1 MKILSS
7 LLLAALAAIP
17 AYATPFA
24 FQPNP
29 TDLNDLSHN
38 SAYTWGISGANE
50 STLKSQLASGYQIT
64 NVTLTITNIYNWDAA
79 DTTNQLFIHLLDN
92 PLNNVTTII
101 DDPANNGVNQ
111 GTVSDY
117 FSGNISSNHGV
128 YYSGTNTYLTQ
139 YHDPNGPITT
149 TNLSYDLT
157 SFASTFASYIGN
169 GHTGGSGYADFG
181 LGFDPDCHYYNDGIT
196 LTITTS
202 NSVPDNAVTLL
213 LLGVGLV
220 AVAGLHRRWPSRVPA
235 PRCGN

>member
-7 LLLAALAAIP
+7 LLISALAAIP
-17 AYATPFA
+17 AYATSFT

-29 TDLNDLSHN
+29 TDLNDLSHD

-50 STLKSQLASGYQIT
+50 STLSSQLASGYRI
-64 NVTLTITNIYNWDAA
+64 VSVVLTVTNIYNWDAA
-79 DTTNQLFIHLLDN
+79 DTDNQLFIHLLDN

-101 DDPANNGVNQ
+101 DDPADNGVNQ

-117 FSGNISSNHGV
+117 FSGNISSNHGI

-139 YHDPNGPITT
+139 YHDADGPTT
-149 TNLSYDLT
+149 KVNLTYDLT
-157 SFASTFASYIGN
+157 GFASTFASYIGD

-181 LGFDPDCHYYNDGIT
+181 LGFDPDCHYYNDGIS
-196 LTITTS
+196 LSITTS

-213 LLGVGLV
+213 LLGFGLV
-220 AVAGLHRRWPSRVPA
+220 AMAGLHRWWPSRVLA
-235 PRCGN
+235 PRVGN